1 MSQIEFVYNG
11 VVTII
16 QCNPNEKFNDIEQK
30 LSTKIDINLN
40 SVYYLY
46 SGKVIDNKKQTF
58 LEMANNI
65 DKERKQMN
73 IQIFDM
79 EQKEDKTENS
89 LIKSSQIICPEC
101 GNNCLLNVINYKV
114 RLYDCINEHDIDEI
128 AFAEFENTQMIDES
142 KIICDE
148 CKICNKAN
156 SYKKSFYICNTCKIN
171 LCPLCKDKHD
181 KNHKIIDYEDK
192 NFICSLHNYPYTL
205 YCKSCYRNICISC
218 EMEHNKHVTI
228 SLGKIMPNKDKFFEK
243 LNKFKQIKNDFIENI
258 KDIITKLNKVI
269 ENIELLYKINENII
283 NIDYKYKNYEMLQNL
298 NQIDIDYFLKYF
310 ENTNNDNN
318 IFNKFKNIMYI
329 YDKIF
334 EKGDSIRIIYKIDKT
349 KDKIKIFNEEFVQ
362 KYKNKFKIIYENK
375 EHKLK
380 KELETK
386 KIKKNKIEIKLKG
399 IENINDI
406 IGMLYQCNSL
416 FSLPNVSKW
425 NKNSDIEKIYYLISK
440 RKSFTIALIG
450 GSTHAGKTCFM
461 NKFLNNNFISNCP
474 MSIAFD
480 IRKKS
485 NVIKKDG
492 TTVDL
497 RIIDISDISHGSTI
511 WTLTIRR
518 SATDGIIFVLDIT
531 DKYSLE
537 QLKKRIEEVKKL
549 ENINFA
555 SIICANRCDL
565 IEQREVTADELK
577 SLGLEYNMKVFET
590 SAKTG
595 ENVNKAFEELIELI
609 EQKINK

>member
-11 VVTII
+11 VITII

-58 LEMANNI
+58 LEMANNL

-128 AFAEFENTQMIDES
+128 ALSEFENTQMIDES

-181 KNHKIIDYEDK
+181 KNHKIIHYEDK

-218 EMEHNKHVTI
+218 EMEHNKHETI
-228 SLGKIMPNKDKFFEK
+228 SFGKIMTKKDKFFEK
-243 LNKFKQIKNDFIENI
+243 LNKLKQIKNDFIENI

-269 ENIELLYKINENII
+269 ENIELLYKINEQII

-362 KYKNKFKIIYENK
+362 KYKNKCKIIYENK

-380 KELETK
+380 EELETK
-386 KIKKNKIEIKLKG
+386 KIQKNKIEIKLKG
-399 IENINDI
+399 IENINNI
-406 IGMLYQCNSL
+406 SGMLYQCNSL

-425 NKNSDIEKIYYLISK
+425 NKNNDIEKINLISK
-440 RKSFTIALIG
+440 RKAFTIALIG
-450 GSTHAGKTCFM
+450 GSTNAGKTCLI
-461 NKFLNNNFISNCP
+461 NKFLNNNFISNCLKT
-474 MSIAFD
+474 MGID
-480 IRKKS
+480 INKKS
-485 NVIKKDG
+485 NVIKKG
-492 TTVDL
+492 GLIVDL
-497 RIIDISDISHGSTI
+497 KIIDIPDFSHQMTNLDS
-511 WTLTIRR
+511 LYRR
-518 SATDGIIFVLDIT
+518 YIEDGIIFVLDIT

-549 ENINFA
+549 ENMNFA

-565 IEQREVTADELK
+565 IDKREVTTDELK
-577 SLGLEYNMKVFET
+577 SLGLEYNMKVFEI